1 MVRQK
6 VASVDDWIAEGLVGV
21 INAHLGTNAPSD
33 TFLRASLHFGEML
46 EIVLD
51 TIVPVLR
58 SNSLESFITHLQ
70 RPMMYQS

>member
-1 MVRQK
+1 MKK
-6 VASVDDWIAEGLVGV
+6 VASVDDGITKCLVGIV
-21 INAHLGTNAPSD
+21 DAHLGTNAPSD

-58 SNSLESFITHLQ
+58 SNSLEPFITHLQ